1 MVKNDF
7 IEKYPDVKV
16 QEVTTHDILSRNQI
30 EKLVSGVSELINTAP
45 LFFEH
50 SGKEITIFTSEK
62 FKSKIQQFT
71 LGCEVIDPNT
81 DAVGVITSD
90 KPFYVC
96 GELCVRVKFGNSSD
110 TYSCDYFISND

>member
-16 QEVTTHDILSRNQI
+16 QNITTKFVFSSNQI
-30 EKLVSGVSELINTAP
+30 ENLVSEVTQSLDTAP
-45 LFFEH
+45 ISYEH
-50 SGKEITIFTSEK
+50 SGKKITIFTSDK
-62 FKSKIQQFT
+62 FKNAIEHFT
-71 LGCEVIDPNT
+71 QGSAVTDPNT

-96 GELCVRVKFGNSSD
+96 GELCVEVRFSDSSD
-110 TYSCDYFISND
+110 TYSCDYFIPEN